1 MQSLKKGMKR
11 MANVTRRSSGI
22 SRRDFLRVSGG
33 AALGGVLAV
42 RAIDL
47 EAEQVAPP
55 PDGEPVRFGI
65 IGVGTQGSALLTS
78 SVALPGVQCVAAS
91 DLYDGRHT
99 LAREI
104 AGPNITTTRRYKE
117 LLDEKSIECVI
128 VAVPD
133 FWHETVVVDALS
145 AGKDVYCEKPMSH
158 TIAEGEEMVRAVQQS
173 GKFVQVGSQRVSS
186 AIFGKAQELVS
197 SGAIGDLLQV
207 ELQLGRNTPDGAW
220 EYPPPPDLSPE
231 NLDWEVWQKDV
242 PKKPFD
248 PLTFA
253 RWRCWREYGTGMA
266 GDLMVHLVS
275 GMQFVTG
282 INAIPDSVFTA
293 GGIER
298 WKDGRN
304 MPDVQTTVMKYGR
317 VPVSVR
323 LTLGTET
330 PEVTRVMG
338 SKGIVEISNSSVT
351 HIPQLGI
358 NTGPSYYS
366 QSYPAALKK
375 EYDKQWHEQN
385 DPILA
390 QHPLAEV
397 MVWRGQSWD
406 APRPHLANFFSA
418 VRTRKPVVEDVVFG
432 HHAAAAC
439 HMANASYFQGK
450 EIKPQVTGSKKST

>member
-1 MQSLKKGMKR
+1 L
-11 MANVTRRSSGI
+11 RRGGNF
-22 SRRDFLRVSGG
+22 SRRDFLRASGG
-33 AALGGVLAV
+33 AALGGALAV
-42 RAIDL
+42 RTFDL
-47 EAEQVAPP
+47 EAEQVAPAP
-55 PDGEPVRFGI
+55 VGEPVRFGI
-65 IGVGTQGSALLTS
+65 IGVGTQGSALLTN
-78 SVALPGVQCVAAS
+78 SVSLPGVQCVAAS

-104 AGPNITTTRRYKE
+104 AGPNITTTRRYQD
-117 LLDEKSIECVI
+117 LLEDKSIECLI

-133 FWHETVVVDALS
+133 FWHKTVVVDALA

-158 TIAEGEEMVRAVQQS
+158 SIAEGEEMVRAVERT
-173 GKFVQVGSQRVSS
+173 GKFIQVGSQRVSS
-186 AIFGKAQELVS
+186 AIFGKARELVAG
-197 SGAIGDLLQV
+197 GAIGDLLQA

-220 EYPPPPDLSPE
+220 QYPPPSDLSSA
-231 NLDWEVWQKDV
+231 NLDWETWQKNI

-248 PLTFA
+248 PYIFA
-253 RWRCWREYGTGMA
+253 RWRCWHEYGTGMA

-282 INAIPDSVFTA
+282 INAIPDTVFTV

-304 MPDVQTTVMKYGR
+304 MPDVQATVLKYGKI
-317 VPVSVR
+317 PVSVR

-338 SKGIVEISNSSVT
+338 SKGVVEITNSSVT
-351 HIPQLGI
+351 YIPQLGI
-358 NTGPSYYS
+358 NTSPSYYS
-366 QSYPAALKK
+366 QSYPAAMKK
-375 EYDKQWHEQN
+375 EYDREWHEKN

-390 QHPLAEV
+390 EHSLMDV
-397 MVWRGQSWD
+397 TTYRGSSWD
-406 APRPHLANFFSA
+406 GLRPHLANFFNS

-439 HMANASYFQGK
+439 HMANTSYFEAREVRSGEQ
-450 EIKPQVTGSKKST
+450 GSKNKV